1 MKKGASLIKG
11 KRVWPVCP
19 HSDLRTWRRAVHCYI
34 QNVFVNWGDSFFGY
48 PQPDWGDQ
56 QQLQILQE
64 LSKGGTHLTTG
75 VLLWSLGYLFSA
87 NCLHLPSLHG
97 HRKLAKGGNI
107 VPKQSQGPPCPL
119 SLYVL
124 LDGLKPSSCLG
135 FVLTFFFC
143 NAIPQTQKSEGI
155 CTRHKMLP
163 PAATH
168 CLLRALPSSR
178 FLG

>member
-34 QNVFVNWGDSFFGY
+34 QNVFVNSGDSFFGY

-64 LSKGGTHLTTG
+64 LSKGGTHLTTV

-135 FVLTFFFC
+135 FVLTFFFVM
-143 NAIPQTQKSEGI
+143 PS
-155 CTRHKMLP
+155 HK
-163 PAATH
+163 H
-168 CLLRALPSSR
+168 KNLRAFVPDIKCSLQQRPTA
-178 FLG
+178 FLELCLRQGS